1 MKPNAVRGGVR
12 QYSLA
17 QIAAVWA
24 AAALPMGLLAWVVAP
39 WLEGRIR
46 GEEPLA
52 KALLICLTA
61 GLIWQFALVLILV
74 GREQSSLRWSR
85 LRDALWLRSPRDAST
100 GRTGGRLW
108 LWALVFVVA
117 YGMLEALPVHPS
129 GPSDRDFGSFLQSD
143 AGQELFRDAWG
154 WFGLVV
160 GLAVFNTVLGEEL
173 LFRGLLLPRMRR
185 TFGRGDWLANATLF
199 GLYHLHIPWA
209 IPGAVAGGLLF
220 AYPSRRFESALM
232 GIAVHSAQSVV
243 VFVFVLV
250 LVLD

>member
-1 MKPNAVRGGVR
+1 MSEPPKRGGVR
-12 QYSLA
+12 QYTLA

-39 WLEGRIR
+39 WLEGRIG

-61 GLIWQFALVLILV
+61 GLIWQFALLLILV
-74 GREQSSLRWSR
+74 GRERGLRWSR
-85 LRDALWLRSPRDAST
+85 LRDALWLRSPRDPRT

-117 YGMLEALPVHPS
+117 YGVLEALPVPLS

-143 AGQELFRDAWG
+143 AGQELFRGAWG

-160 GLAVFNTVLGEEL
+160 VLSVFNTVLGEEL
-173 LFRGLLLPRMRR
+173 LFRGLLLPRMRGA
-185 TFGRGDWLANATLF
+185 FGRGDWLANATLF
-199 GLYHLHIPWA
+199 GLYHLHIPWS
-209 IPGAVAGGLLF
+209 IPSAFAGGLLF

-232 GIAVHSAQSVV
+232 GIVVHSAQSVV
-243 VFVFVLV
+243 VVVFVLL

>member
-1 MKPNAVRGGVR
+1 MTSVR

-39 WLEGRIR
+39 WLEGRLG

-52 KALLICLTA
+52 KALLLCLTV

-74 GREQSSLRWSR
+74 GREQRSLRWSR
-85 LRDALWLRSPRDAST
+85 VREALWLRSPRDATT
-100 GRTGGRLW
+100 GRSGGRLW
-108 LWALVFVVA
+108 LWAVVFVVA
-117 YGMLEALPVHPS
+117 YGLLEALPVHLS

-143 AGQELFRDAWG
+143 AGQELFRGAWG

-160 GLAVFNTVLGEEL
+160 VLSVFNTVLGEEL
-173 LFRGLLLPRMRR
+173 LFRGLLLPRMRGA
-185 TFGRGDWLANATLF
+185 FSRGDWLANATLF

-209 IPGAVAGGLLF
+209 IPSAVAGGLLF

-232 GIAVHSAQSVV
+232 GILVHSAQSVV
-243 VFVFVLV
+243 VFLVVLL